1 MLFKA
6 KKGSQTQV
14 QTERP
19 DTRSSR
25 LITKE
30 GFGNGGFLGP
40 WVEGLSNKQEKA
52 PFKKTRARELVK
64 VNGVETNK
72 PTHEQSKTTSVPCV
86 PV

>member
-1 MLFKA
+1 MNFLIMLFKA

-30 GFGNGGFLGP
+30 GFGNGGGS
-40 WVEGLSNKQEKA
+40 WGLDLKDLVTNRKKHLLKKPEQE
-52 PFKKTRARELVK
+52 
-64 VNGVETNK
+64 
-72 PTHEQSKTTSVPCV
+72 S
-86 PV
+86 